1 MKLTVLGGG
10 GVRSPFLAG
19 AIVHKANDLD
29 ISEIVFMDNDK
40 KKLLIYGGLAR
51 EIALRINDKI
61 KFTLTVDPVEA
72 LKDADF
78 VITTLRVGQDYGRV
92 LDEKIALKYGT
103 LGQETTGAGGFAMA
117 MRSIPVLKSYCNI
130 ALKYAKPGVL
140 IFNFTNPS
148 GLVTQALRDEG
159 FTNVYGICDNP
170 SEFKKEIADMI
181 NAEHAELSMECFG
194 LNHLSWFRS
203 IKHNG
208 VEIIHELIDSKD
220 LYEKTEMKY
229 FGKELVKSLGMLPNG
244 YLYYY
249 YFKEEAVNNINK
261 TGKTRG
267 ESILDINSDMTNKL
281 SVLSVEKDFKEVME
295 VYLKSYNARENSY
308 MAIESG
314 TAREKPRKEL
324 KDMLLKD
331 RFDGGY
337 AGGALD
343 FIESY
348 HSGKESE
355 IVLSFPNSGSIDG
368 LAYDDIVEITC
379 NVRNGAVEP
388 IKIGEVPKA
397 QYNLIKQVKSY
408 ERLSVEAINKKS
420 MDLAMEALMMHPLV
434 NNNNFTYEIVKEYIE
449 AHRAFIGNWK

>member
-314 TAREKPRKEL
+314 TAREKPGSTVVMQEW
-324 KDMLLKD
+324 LLI
-331 RFDGGY
+331 
-337 AGGALD
+337 L
-343 FIESY
+343 
-348 HSGKESE
+348 
-355 IVLSFPNSGSIDG
+355 
-368 LAYDDIVEITC
+368 
-379 NVRNGAVEP
+379 
-388 IKIGEVPKA
+388 
-397 QYNLIKQVKSY
+397 
-408 ERLSVEAINKKS
+408 
-420 MDLAMEALMMHPLV
+420 
-434 NNNNFTYEIVKEYIE
+434 
-449 AHRAFIGNWK
+449 